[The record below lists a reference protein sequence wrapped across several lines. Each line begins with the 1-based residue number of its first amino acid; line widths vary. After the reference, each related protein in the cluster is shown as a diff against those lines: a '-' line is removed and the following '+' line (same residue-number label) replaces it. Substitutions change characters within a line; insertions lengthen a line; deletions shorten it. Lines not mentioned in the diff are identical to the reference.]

1 MKKRNTIGFAL
12 GLALMLA
19 AGCGRGGGEGTEAQ
33 TNPASPKAASATVA
47 RVPIDGAPVKGDRAA
62 LVTLVAFSDYEC
74 PFCIRGNA
82 TVEQLQKIYGDK
94 LRIVARQNPL
104 PFHARAEPAARAALA
119 AFEQGKF
126 WEMHER
132 LFANSRS
139 LDDESLDRI
148 AAEIGLDVARFR
160 AARTGE
166 ATRAAIERDRAVA
179 AGIGVRG
186 TPAYF
191 INGRKLEGARPLDDW
206 KAVIGEEIR
215 KAEALIASGVPPKD
229 VYESVM
235 KAAAPPAVLNGIA
248 PKAAA
253 QVPPGA
259 NDSECGS
266 TGGGCDCAGGPVA
279 EQAPGPVEDVSVGAA
294 PLKGPASAKVTVIVF
309 SDYECPFCKKG
320 EDTLRELEQQYPG
333 QLRIAFRNQP
343 LPFHQHAR
351 LAAKAALAAGEQ
363 GKFWAYH
370 DALFAHQGGLD
381 RASLERYAG
390 DLGLDLR
397 RFRSALDEDTLDA
410 AIGADT
416 DEASRLR
423 IQGTPTFFVN
433 GRRIMGA
440 QPLHV
445 FREAVDQALAAR

>member
-1 MKKRNTIGFAL
+1 
-12 GLALMLA
+12 MLA
-19 AGCGRGGGEGTEAQ
+19 AGCGRGGGEGTDGQ
-33 TNPASPKAASATVA
+33 TNPASAKVASAAVA

-119 AFEQGKF
+119 AWEQGKF

-160 AARTGE
+160 AKRTSE
-166 ATRAAIERDRAVA
+166 DTRAAIERDRALA
-179 AGIGVRG
+179 AGIGARG

-191 INGRKLEGARPLDDW
+191 INGRRLEGARPLDDF

-235 KAAAPPAVLNGIA
+235 KAAPPSTALNGTA
-248 PKAAA
+248 PKAA
-253 QVPPGA
+253 QMPPGA
-259 NDSECGS
+259 NECEGGS
-266 TGGGCDCAGGPVA
+266 SSGGCDCAGGSAV
-279 EQAPGPVEDVSVGAA
+279 EQGAGAVEDVSAGAA

-309 SDYECPFCKKG
+309 SDFECPFCKKA

-363 GKFWAYH
+363 GKFWEYH
-370 DALFAHQGGLD
+370 DALFTHQDALD
-381 RASLERYAG
+381 RAALERYAG

-423 IQGTPTFFVN
+423 VQGTPTFFVN

-440 QPLHV
+440 QPLRV
-445 FREAVDQALAAR
+445 FREAIDLAIAAP